1 MIQFDDDE
9 KTIEL
14 YGYVKRN
21 LNSFYN
27 YDFIEKFKYN
37 ITDDFKNEIFIYI
50 YTVAKNVYSY
60 SFPGMCPIN
69 YLIENKNTNFIN
81 FLREFD
87 SILKEHLLLDN
98 KRSKILGKVYNYTT
112 NKIEYELEDGNFIP
126 EDLQLKTKFKVEFN
140 CNVFPKEYRKI
151 IYKQEN
157 REEQLKNILDE

>member
-14 YGYVKRN
+14 YGYIKRN

-27 YDFIEKFKYN
+27 YDFMEKFNYN
-37 ITDDFKNEIFIYI
+37 ITDYFKNEIFIYI
-50 YTVAKNVYSY
+50 YIVAKNINYSR
-60 SFPGMCPIN
+60 GMDPIN
-69 YLIENKNTNFIN
+69 FLLENKNVNFLN

-87 SILKEHLLLDN
+87 STFKEHLLINN

-151 IYKQEN
+151 IHKQEN